1 MNKREVRKMA
11 KKITI
16 EVADND
22 VVKRDGDKIIFEI
35 PVDRV
40 KDLFDKKVKLASIP
54 IGETFKIG
62 DEEWIVLEQSGD
74 TTAVLKKD
82 LLPGSHKFDNNT
94 NNFAKSE
101 IYSFL
106 NDEYYVRLAALIG
119 TNNICEHT
127 VDLTA
132 DDGLRDYKKCKA
144 YVSLLTCELY
154 RKYTDIMLKYNPKQW
169 WWLATA
175 YSTPTRGYNGLLRCV
190 YDDDTLYDHCCSDDC
205 CVRPFCILKS
215 CCEVVR

>member
-1 MNKREVRKMA
+1 M
-11 KKITI
+11 ITI
-16 EVADND
+16 TIKA
-22 VVKRDGDKIIFEI
+22 
-35 PVDRV
+35 
-40 KDLFDKKVKLASIP
+40 KDLPVRYKNDQYIIDANKVISINAEKDKVQLKNIPASK
-54 IGETFKIG
+54 TFKID

-74 TTAVLKKD
+74 TTACLKKD
-82 LLPGSHKFDNNT
+82 LLTESRKFDSNT

-132 DDGLRDYKKCKA
+132 DDGLKDYKKCKA
-144 YVSLLTCELY
+144 YVSLLTCEQY

-169 WWLATA
+169 WWLVTT
-175 YSTPTRGYNGLLRCV
+175 YSTPTRGYSELVHCV
-190 YDDDTLYDHCCSDDC
+190 DYDGSLYSVYCSSC
-205 CVRPFCILKS
+205 NSVRPFIVLKNTL
-215 CCEVVR
+215 EVDEV

>member
-1 MNKREVRKMA
+1 MA

-22 VVKRDGDKIIFEI
+22 VIKRDGDKIIFEI
-35 PVDRV
+35 PVGRV

-54 IGETFKIG
+54 VGETFKID

-74 TTAVLKKD
+74 TTACLRKD
-82 LLPGSHKFDNNT
+82 LLLVKFKFNDTT
-94 NNFAKSE
+94 NNFAKSY
-101 IYSFL
+101 INQFL
-106 NDEYYVRLAALIG
+106 NVHYKEKLQKLVG
-119 TNNICEHT
+119 NNLCEHT

-154 RKYTDIMLKYNPKQW
+154 RIYTDIMLKYNTYQW

-175 YSTPTRGYNGLLRCV
+175 YSTPTRGYSGLVRCV
-190 YDDDTLYDHCCSDDC
+190 DCDGALGNGCCVSNGG
-205 CVRPFCILKS
+205 VRPFCILKS
-215 CCEVVR
+215 CCEVER

>member
-1 MNKREVRKMA
+1 MA

-16 EVADND
+16 EVTDNEA
-22 VVKRDGDKIIFEI
+22 VKRDGDKIIFEI

-54 IGETFKIG
+54 IGDTFKIG
-62 DEEWIVLEQSGD
+62 GEEWIVLEQSGN

-82 LLPGSHKFDNNT
+82 LLSDSHKFDSNT

-106 NDEYYVRLAALIG
+106 NDEYYAKLAALIG

-132 DDGLRDYKKCKA
+132 DDGLKDYKKCKA

-169 WWLATA
+169 WWFATA
-175 YSTPTRGYNGLLRCV
+175 YSTPIRGYSELVRCV
-190 YDDDTLYDHCCSDDC
+190 DGYGALGNICCDYNC
-205 CVRPFCILKS
+205 GVRPFCILKS
-215 CCEVVR
+215 CCEIVR

>member
-1 MNKREVRKMA
+1 MA

-119 TNNICEHT
+119 TNSICEHT

-154 RKYTDIMLKYNPKQW
+154 RKYTDIMLKYNPEQW

-175 YSTPTRGYNGLLRCV
+175 YSTPTRGYSELTCYVCIDGTLHISYRNYNGG
-190 YDDDTLYDHCCSDDC
+190 
-205 CVRPFCILKS
+205 VRPFCILKS
-215 CCEVVR
+215 CCEVER

>member
-1 MNKREVRKMA
+1 MA

-16 EVADND
+16 EVTDNEA
-22 VVKRDGDKIIFEI
+22 VKRDGDKIIFEI

-40 KDLFDKKVKLASIP
+40 KDIFDKKVKLASVP
-54 IGETFKIG
+54 VGETFKIG
-62 DEEWIVLEQSGD
+62 GKEWIVLEQSGD

-82 LLPGSHKFDNNT
+82 LLTDSRKFDSNM

-132 DDGLRDYKKCKA
+132 DDGLKDYKKCKA

-154 RKYTDIMLKYNPKQW
+154 RKYTDIMLKYNPKKW

-175 YSTPTRGYNGLLRCV
+175 YSTPTRGYDRLVRFVNNYGTFD
-190 YDDDTLYDHCCSDDC
+190 YYYCSNDC
-205 CVRPFCILKS
+205 GVRPFCILKS

>member
-1 MNKREVRKMA
+1 MA

-22 VVKRDGDKIIFEI
+22 VIKRDGDKIIFEI

-40 KDLFDKKVKLASIP
+40 KDLFDKKVKLASVP

-62 DEEWIVLEQSGD
+62 DEEWIVLEQGGD

-82 LLPGSHKFDNNT
+82 LLPYSRKFDSNT
-94 NNFAKSE
+94 NNFAKSK

-106 NDEYYVRLAALIG
+106 NDEYYVRLAVLLG

-132 DDGLRDYKKCKA
+132 DDGLKDYKKCKA

-154 RKYTDIMLKYNPKQW
+154 RKYTDIMLKYNPEQW

-175 YSTPTRGYNGLLRCV
+175 CSTPTRGYSELVRYVCIDGTLHISDCSYNGG
-190 YDDDTLYDHCCSDDC
+190 
-205 CVRPFCILKS
+205 VRPFCILKS
-215 CCEVVR
+215 CCEVMR

>member
-1 MNKREVRKMA
+1 MA

-16 EVADND
+16 DVTDNEA
-22 VVKRDGDKIIFEI
+22 VKRDGDKIIFEI

-40 KDLFDKKVKLASIP
+40 KDLFDKKVKLASVP
-54 IGETFKIG
+54 VGETFKIG
-62 DEEWIVLEQSGD
+62 GEEWIVLEQSGD

-82 LLPGSHKFDNNT
+82 LLPDSRKFDSDT

-132 DDGLRDYKKCKA
+132 DDGLKDYKKCKA

-154 RKYTDIMLKYNPKQW
+154 RKYTDIMLKYNPEQW

-175 YSTPTRGYNGLLRCV
+175 YSTPTRGYSGLVRCV
-190 YDDDTLYDHCCSDDC
+190 NDGCGSLCNFYCFSYGG
-205 CVRPFCILKS
+205 VRPFCILKS

>member
-1 MNKREVRKMA
+1 MA

-16 EVADND
+16 EVTDNEA
-22 VVKRDGDKIIFEI
+22 VKRDGDKIIFEI

-40 KDLFDKKVKLASIP
+40 KDLVDKKVKLASIP
-54 IGETFKIG
+54 VGETFKIG
-62 DEEWIVLEQSGD
+62 GEEWIVLEQSGY

-82 LLPGSHKFDNNT
+82 LLPDIREFDSNT

-106 NDEYYVRLAALIG
+106 NDEYYARLAALIG

-175 YSTPTRGYNGLLRCV
+175 YSTPIRGYNRLVRYVNYSGSLNNYYCN
-190 YDDDTLYDHCCSDDC
+190 DC
-205 CVRPFCILKS
+205 GGVRPFIVLKNTLKVD
-215 CCEVVR
+215 EV

>member
-1 MNKREVRKMA
+1 MA
-11 KKITI
+11 KNITT
-16 EVADND
+16 EVTDNEA
-22 VVKRDGDKIIFEI
+22 VKRDGDKIIFEI

-54 IGETFKIG
+54 VGETFKIG
-62 DEEWIVLEQSGD
+62 SEEWIVLEQSGD

-82 LLPGSHKFDNNT
+82 LLPDSRKFDSNT

-132 DDGLRDYKKCKA
+132 DDGLKDYKKCKA

-154 RKYTDIMLKYNPKQW
+154 RKYTDIMLKYDPKQW

-175 YSTPTRGYNGLLRCV
+175 YSTPTRGYSELVRCV
-190 YDDDTLYDHCCSDDC
+190 NSIGTLCSSVFDSC
-205 CVRPFCILKS
+205 SGVRPFCILKS
-215 CCEVVR
+215 CCAVVR

>member
-1 MNKREVRKMA
+1 MA

-62 DEEWIVLEQSGD
+62 NEEWIVLEQSGD

-154 RKYTDIMLKYNPKQW
+154 RKYTDIMLKYNPEQW

-175 YSTPTRGYNGLLRCV
+175 YSTPTRGYSELARYVCDDGTLHISYYNYNGG
-190 YDDDTLYDHCCSDDC
+190 
-205 CVRPFCILKS
+205 VRPFCILKS
-215 CCEVVR
+215 CCEVER

>member
-1 MNKREVRKMA
+1 MA

-16 EVADND
+16 EVTDNEA
-22 VVKRDGDKIIFEI
+22 VKRDGDKIIFEI

-40 KDLFDKKVKLASIP
+40 KDLFDKKVKLASVP

-82 LLPGSHKFDNNT
+82 LLLVKFKFDDTT
-94 NNFAKSE
+94 NNFSKSY
-101 IYSFL
+101 INHFL
-106 NDEYYVRLAALIG
+106 NMHYKEKLQKLVGNYL
-119 TNNICEHT
+119 CEHT

-132 DDGLRDYKKCKA
+132 DDGLKDYKECKA
-144 YVSLLTCELY
+144 YVSLLTCEQY
-154 RKYTDIMLKYNPKQW
+154 RKYTNIMLKYNTKQW

-175 YSTPTRGYNGLLRCV
+175 YSTPTRGYGMLVRFVNCYG
-190 YDDDTLYDHCCSDDC
+190 TLCNDGYCNDC
-205 CVRPFCILKS
+205 GGVRPFIVLKNTL
-215 CCEVVR
+215 EVDEV

>member
-190 YDDDTLYDHCCSDDC
+190 YDDGTLYDHCCSDDC

>member
-1 MNKREVRKMA
+1 MA

-16 EVADND
+16 KIVDNNVA
-22 VVKRDGDKIIFEI
+22 RCDGDKIIFEI
-35 PVDRV
+35 PVDRA
-40 KDLFDKKVKLASIP
+40 KGLFDKKVKLASVP
-54 IGETFKIG
+54 VGETFKIG
-62 DEEWIVLEQSGD
+62 GEEWIVLEQSGD

-82 LLPGSHKFDNNT
+82 LLPDSCKFDGDT

-106 NDEYYVRLAALIG
+106 NDEYYVVLAALIG

-127 VDLTA
+127 VDLTT

-154 RKYTDIMLKYNPKQW
+154 RKYADIMLKYDLKQW

-175 YSTPTRGYNGLLRCV
+175 YSAPTRKCGILVRCV
-190 YDDDTLYDHCCSDDC
+190 NNFGTLNDC
-205 CVRPFCILKS
+205 CCEGINGVRPFCILKS

>member
-1 MNKREVRKMA
+1 MT
-11 KKITI
+11 KITI
-16 EVADND
+16 NRDDIININTTDTELIVELKDNAD
-22 VVKRDGDKIIFEI
+22 KSQILL
-35 PVDRV
+35 
-40 KDLFDKKVKLASIP
+40 KDISVGK
-54 IGETFKIG
+54 TFKID

-82 LLPGSHKFDNNT
+82 LLPDSRKFDSNT

-119 TNNICEHT
+119 TNNIYEHT

-132 DDGLRDYKKCKA
+132 DDGLKDYKKCKA
-144 YVSLLTCELY
+144 YVSLLTCEQY
-154 RKYTDIMLKYNPKQW
+154 RKYTDIMLKYNPEQW

-175 YSTPTRGYNGLLRCV
+175 YSTPTRGCSELVRYVGNSGAL
-190 YDDDTLYDHCCSDDC
+190 DNFCCNYAVSG
-205 CVRPFCILKS
+205 VRPVIILNNLLHVD
-215 CCEVVR
+215 EVCYGDKNNKRG

>member
-1 MNKREVRKMA
+1 MA

-16 EVADND
+16 EVTDNEA
-22 VVKRDGDKIIFEI
+22 VKRDGDKIIFEI

-40 KDLFDKKVKLASIP
+40 KDLFDKKVKLASVP
-54 IGETFKIG
+54 VGETFKIG
-62 DEEWIVLEQSGD
+62 GEEWIVLEQGGD

-82 LLPGSHKFDNNT
+82 LLPDSCKFDSNV

-119 TNNICEHT
+119 ANNICEHT

-132 DDGLRDYKKCKA
+132 DDGLKDYKKCKA
-144 YVSLLTCELY
+144 NVSLLTCELY
-154 RKYTDIMLKYNPKQW
+154 RKYTDIMLKYNPEQW

-175 YSTPTRGYNGLLRCV
+175 YSTPTRGCSELVRYVGNSGAL
-190 YDDDTLYDHCCSDDC
+190 DNFCCNYGVSG
-205 CVRPFCILKS
+205 VRPFCILKS

>member
-1 MNKREVRKMA
+1 MA

-16 EVADND
+16 EVTDSEA
-22 VVKRDGDKIIFEI
+22 VKRDGDKIIFEI

-54 IGETFKIG
+54 VGETFKIG
-62 DEEWIVLEQSGD
+62 GEEWIVLEQSGD

-82 LLPGSHKFDNNT
+82 LLPDSRKFDSNT

-106 NDEYYVRLAALIG
+106 NDKYYVRLAALIG

-144 YVSLLTCELY
+144 YVSVLTCEQY
-154 RKYTDIMLKYNPKQW
+154 RKYTDIMLKYKPKKW

-175 YSTPTRGYNGLLRCV
+175 YSTPTRGYSGLVRFVNGNG
-190 YDDDTLYDHCCSDDC
+190 TLNYYCCNDIGG
-205 CVRPFCILKS
+205 VRPFCILKS
-215 CCEVVR
+215 CCEVLR

>member
-1 MNKREVRKMA
+1 MA

-16 EVADND
+16 EVTDSET
-22 VVKRDGDKIIFEI
+22 VKRDGDKIIFEI

-40 KDLFDKKVKLASIP
+40 KDLFDKKVKLASVP
-54 IGETFKIG
+54 VGETFKIG

-132 DDGLRDYKKCKA
+132 DDGLKDYKKCKA

-154 RKYTDIMLKYNPKQW
+154 RKYTDIMLKYNPEQW

-175 YSTPTRGYNGLLRCV
+175 YSTPTRGYNELTRYVCIDG
-190 YDDDTLYDHCCSDDC
+190 TLHIGYRNYNGG
-205 CVRPFCILKS
+205 VRPFCILKS
-215 CCEVVR
+215 CCEVER

>member
-1 MNKREVRKMA
+1 MA

-16 EVADND
+16 EVTDNEA
-22 VVKRDGDKIIFEI
+22 VKRDGDKIIFEI

-40 KDLFDKKVKLASIP
+40 KDLFDKKVKLASVP
-54 IGETFKIG
+54 VGETFKIG
-62 DEEWIVLEQSGD
+62 GEEWIVLEQSGD

-82 LLPGSHKFDNNT
+82 LLPDRRKFDSDT

-132 DDGLRDYKKCKA
+132 DDGLKDYNKCKA
-144 YVSLLTCELY
+144 YVSLLTCEQY
-154 RKYTDIMLKYNPKQW
+154 RKYTNIMLKYNPKNW

-175 YSTPTRGYNGLLRCV
+175 YSTPTRKYSEFVRYVLNYGA
-190 YDDDTLYDHCCSDDC
+190 LYILYCNNYCG
-205 CVRPFCILKS
+205 VRPFCILKS

>member
-1 MNKREVRKMA
+1 MA

-82 LLPGSHKFDNNT
+82 LLPDSHKFDSNT

-106 NDEYYVRLAALIG
+106 NDEYYAKLAALIG

-175 YSTPTRGYNGLLRCV
+175 YSTPTRGYSELARYVCIDGTLHISDHNYNGG
-190 YDDDTLYDHCCSDDC
+190 
-205 CVRPFCILKS
+205 VRPFCILKS
-215 CCEVVR
+215 CCEVER

>member
-1 MNKREVRKMA
+1 MA

-16 EVADND
+16 EVTENEA
-22 VVKRDGDKIIFEI
+22 VKRDGDKIIFEI

-40 KDLFDKKVKLASIP
+40 KDLFDKKVKLASVP
-54 IGETFKIG
+54 VGETFKIG
-62 DEEWIVLEQSGD
+62 GEEWIVLEQSGD

-82 LLPGSHKFDNNT
+82 LLPDTRKFDSNM

-119 TNNICEHT
+119 AKNICEHT

-132 DDGLRDYKKCKA
+132 DDGLKDYGKCKA
-144 YVSLLTCELY
+144 YVSLLTCEQY
-154 RKYTDIMLKYNPKQW
+154 CKYTDIMLKYDPKKL
-169 WWLATA
+169 WWLATSI
-175 YSTPTRGYNGLLRCV
+175 STPLRGYIEFVRCV
-190 YDDDTLYDHCCSDDC
+190 VNGGTLYCYFCNYDDGG
-205 CVRPFCILKS
+205 VRPFCILKS